1 MLNCLCKREV
11 MSISEFL
18 KFEEIGNK
26 RQLEILAG
34 RILKSKPLK
43 IAAMITI
50 TIILN
55 VNTVGAAGKGI
66 DQLGNMLIN
75 LIRGYAYYILI
86 IMSIVESIR
95 AAVSGDSK
103 KVLSIVMRYLL
114 VFIMMYL
121 IPQIFNSIR
130 DQL

>member
-1 MLNCLCKREV
+1 MLNCLCKKEV

-18 KFEEIGNK
+18 EIEEIGNLK
-26 RQLEILAG
+26 QIEMLAG
-34 RILKSKPLK
+34 RILKSKTLK
-43 IAAMITI
+43 TVAMVTI

-55 VNTVGAAGKGI
+55 INTVGAAGVGI
-66 DQLGNMLIN
+66 DALGNMLIN

-121 IPQIFNSIR
+121 IPQIFDSIR
-130 DQL
+130 RQL